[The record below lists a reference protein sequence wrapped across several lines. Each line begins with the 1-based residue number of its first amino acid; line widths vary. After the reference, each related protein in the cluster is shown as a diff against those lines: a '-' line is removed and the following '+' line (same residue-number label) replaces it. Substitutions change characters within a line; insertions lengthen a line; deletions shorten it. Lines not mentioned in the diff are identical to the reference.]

1 MSLEQEEKEEQN
13 EIELEEET
21 APEEQETSSEIEAT
35 PAAAAADIDPGQL
48 EEEVASELKV
58 EAESS
63 PESSLDDVADDLPV
77 LPLRGLVVYPMMWL
91 PLTIGQGRSIQLV
104 EDTLPQSRIIALA
117 TSRDESVEEPSPEQ
131 IYEIGTAAQ
140 VHRVLKAP
148 DGTIR
153 LAVQGLE
160 RIRLKEY
167 IQEKPYL
174 RARVEVLPETLEE
187 GLELDGT
194 ARAVQ
199 DLFRRL
205 VELDGQMPDE
215 LAVMAANVENARQLA
230 YLVASS
236 MRLEMNDAQQLIE
249 IDSVQEKLLRLTQL
263 LHNEVDVM
271 ELGNKIQS
279 QAQGEMEKLQKDF
292 FLREQIK
299 AIQKE
304 LGEEDEQEADIR
316 ELEERIAAA
325 GMPEEAHKEAQREL
339 NRMRRMP
346 IQAAEYSVIKTYLDL
361 MVSLPWQQTTE
372 DNLDITH
379 ARDVLEEDHYGLDEI
394 KDRIVEYLAVRKL
407 RSVRK
412 AQREDIEEE
421 DTRDKIRREREGVLL
436 CFVGPPGVGKTSLGI
451 SIARATGRKFIR
463 LALGGV
469 RDEAE
474 IRGFRRTYIGSM
486 PGRIIQSL
494 RRVETKNPVFM
505 LDEVDKLGRDF
516 RGDPTSALLEVLDPE
531 QNREFRDHYLDV
543 PFDLSEV
550 MFITTANMLDT
561 IPGPLRDRMEVIQLS
576 SYTENEKV
584 KIAQQYLVARQI
596 KENGLR
602 EGEIIFDD
610 AALHKIVHDYTRE
623 AGVRNLEREIGKICR
638 KVAATIAAMQ
648 PYWIQAPLPLGLD
661 DSDSQQG
668 FVEDPKIHGDGLASN
683 GQSNGGKDSG
693 VPLPQLSAV
702 AEAPFSPV
710 HITPDTLVE
719 YLGKR
724 RYQREEIA
732 DRTSMPGVA
741 VGLSWTMSGGE
752 ILFFEA
758 TKMPGKKGFVL
769 TGQLGDVMKESA
781 QAALSYVRSR
791 ASELGIP
798 PDFFEDVDIHLH
810 IPEGA
815 LPKDGP
821 SAGVTM
827 VTAIASLLTGRSVH
841 PEIGMTGEVTLRG
854 KVLRIGGLKE
864 KVLAAARAG
873 LGTIIMPAANEVD
886 LEDLPENVRESMKFI
901 PVDTVDEVL
910 EKALQK
916 ETFLPEPANSTEMPD
931 KQDEQATNETP
942 KDSLEKIEY
951 ATLPGSSS
959 LETAVYDTEGSQ

>member
-48 EEEVASELKV
+48 EGEVASEVKV

-584 KIAQQYLVARQI
+584 KIAQQYLVAPTDQ
-596 KENGLR
+596 
-602 EGEIIFDD
+602 
-610 AALHKIVHDYTRE
+610 
-623 AGVRNLEREIGKICR
+623 
-638 KVAATIAAMQ
+638 
-648 PYWIQAPLPLGLD
+648 
-661 DSDSQQG
+661 
-668 FVEDPKIHGDGLASN
+668 
-683 GQSNGGKDSG
+683 
-693 VPLPQLSAV
+693 
-702 AEAPFSPV
+702 
-710 HITPDTLVE
+710 
-719 YLGKR
+719 GKR
-724 RYQREEIA
+724 
-732 DRTSMPGVA
+732 
-741 VGLSWTMSGGE
+741 
-752 ILFFEA
+752 
-758 TKMPGKKGFVL
+758 
-769 TGQLGDVMKESA
+769 
-781 QAALSYVRSR
+781 
-791 ASELGIP
+791 
-798 PDFFEDVDIHLH
+798 
-810 IPEGA
+810 
-815 LPKDGP
+815 P
-821 SAGVTM
+821 S
-827 VTAIASLLTGRSVH
+827 
-841 PEIGMTGEVTLRG
+841 
-854 KVLRIGGLKE
+854 
-864 KVLAAARAG
+864 
-873 LGTIIMPAANEVD
+873 
-886 LEDLPENVRESMKFI
+886 
-901 PVDTVDEVL
+901 
-910 EKALQK
+910 
-916 ETFLPEPANSTEMPD
+916 
-931 KQDEQATNETP
+931 
-942 KDSLEKIEY
+942 
-951 ATLPGSSS
+951 
-959 LETAVYDTEGSQ
+959 